1 MMHLFANRGL
11 HRCVG
16 PAEPTYEPDSTAYC
30 NLFLGYKKAQ
40 FRARTR
46 FPCYWLPRPR
56 LRGLVLVSAEERA
69 CTEFPISN
77 TSHV

>member
-1 MMHLFANRGL
+1 MMHYSRTAVCTVASARPNLL
-11 HRCVG
+11 TS
-16 PAEPTYEPDSTAYC
+16 PASIAYY